1 MTQEEIQ
8 NKLKKYLNHFLETS
22 AFTCAC
28 IIKSKSDS
36 YTYELFIPS
45 IDENLYFRDPKKI
58 QAAYNLLETLFSL
71 ANIHYKLQVHPV
83 RCDKYIITINRNST
97 SIKKLELICNIG
109 DIIYYNYWSKDCT
122 LTYTKETLGFTYNPD
137 ILQELLSVF
146 PDLQYDNKYVYITKN
161 KINSLRR
168 HFNQSLALCK
178 IQGYTLPDYML
189 VSK

>member
-8 NKLKKYLNHFLETS
+8 NELKKYLNHFLETS
-22 AFTCAC
+22 AFTCDC

-36 YTYELFIPS
+36 YAYELFIPP

-71 ANIHYKLQVHPV
+71 ANIPYKLQTHPV
-83 RCDKYIITINRNST
+83 KCDKYIITVNRNST
-97 SIKKLELICNIG
+97 SIKKLELICAIG
-109 DIIYYNYWSKDCT
+109 DIIDYNHWNKDRT
-122 LTYTKETLGFTYNPD
+122 ITYTKETLGFTYNPD
-137 ILQELLSVF
+137 MLQELLSVF

-178 IQGYTLPDYML
+178 IQGYTLPDYIL
-189 VSK
+189 VPQ

>member
-8 NKLKKYLNHFLETS
+8 NKLKKCLNHFLETS
-22 AFTCAC
+22 AFTCDC
-28 IIKSKSDS
+28 IIKSKSNS
-36 YTYELFIPS
+36 YVYELFIPS
-45 IDENLYFRDPKKI
+45 IDDNLYFRDPKKI

-71 ANIHYKLQVHPV
+71 ANIPYKLQVHPV
-83 RCDKYIITINRNST
+83 RCDKYIITVNRNST
-97 SIKKLELICNIG
+97 SIKKLEVICNIG
-109 DIIYYNYWSKDCT
+109 DIINYNYWNKDRT
-122 LTYTKETLGFTYNPD
+122 LTFTKETLGFTYNPD

-178 IQGYTLPDYML
+178 IQGYTLPDYIL